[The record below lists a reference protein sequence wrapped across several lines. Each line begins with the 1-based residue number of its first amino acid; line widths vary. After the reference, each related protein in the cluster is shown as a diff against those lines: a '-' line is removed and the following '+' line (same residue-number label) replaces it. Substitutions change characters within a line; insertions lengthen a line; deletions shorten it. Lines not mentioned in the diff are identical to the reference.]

1 MFSKKIIVFG
11 SQGFVGSNI
20 INYYSTKKYKL
31 IGIGRKSKL
40 IKKKK
45 LSKNHNTKIFEND
58 FFDLNSLNKINFK
71 QSTVIFSAI
80 NGNEIKKNY
89 VIKIK
94 KLIEYLSNKNIS
106 NFILL
111 SSISVY
117 GNYNQSINENT
128 PLNPMNLYAKNCVIV
143 EKTCKEIFI
152 KNKINLSIL
161 RIANIIGY
169 PKKNLGLIEKILLNN
184 KKNLY
189 SFSKT
194 NLVRSYIF
202 IDELIKLIN
211 KIVSK
216 NFEFEIFN
224 VCNSNYIFS
233 FKKLIAIL
241 SKEKLINY
249 KINYDKEKNNILKS
263 ICEAK
268 KIENHYKFKNN
279 FTRDINKL
287 SKNMKI

>member
-45 LSKNHNTKIFEND
+45 LSKHHNIKIFEND

-94 KLIEYLSNKNIS
+94 KLIEYLSKKNIS

-117 GNYNQSINENT
+117 GNYNRSINENI
-128 PLNPMNLYAKNCVIV
+128 PLSPINLYAKNCVIV
-143 EKTCKEIFI
+143 EKICKEIFI
-152 KNKINLSIL
+152 KKKINLSIL

-169 PKKNLGLIEKILLNN
+169 PKKNFGLIEKILLNN
-184 KKNLY
+184 KENLY

-202 IDELIKLIN
+202 IDDLIKLIN

-224 VCNSNYIFS
+224 VCNPNYIFS
-233 FKKLIAIL
+233 FKELINIL
-241 SKEKLINY
+241 RKEKLINY
-249 KINYDKEKNNILKS
+249 KIRYNKENNNIIKS
-263 ICEAK
+263 ICDTK
-268 KIENHYKFKNN
+268 KIKNYYKFKNN
-279 FTRDINKL
+279 FIVDINKL
-287 SKNMKI
+287 SKKIKI